1 MKSPVDKS
9 QQDHYLDIFRAMSEP
24 LRAQIISMIA
34 ETDELGC
41 TVLEEALPVSKSTI
55 SYHIK
60 ILSRAGLIDVRKE
73 GRFYFYRLRRHVF
86 DFYLPAYLERT
97 DRSIASR

>member
-1 MKSPVDKS
+1 MKSPVERS

-24 LRAQIISMIA
+24 LRAQIISMIGA
-34 ETDELGC
+34 TEELGC
-41 TVLEEALPVSKSTI
+41 TVLEETLPVSKSTI

-97 DRSIASR
+97 ERQAVPR